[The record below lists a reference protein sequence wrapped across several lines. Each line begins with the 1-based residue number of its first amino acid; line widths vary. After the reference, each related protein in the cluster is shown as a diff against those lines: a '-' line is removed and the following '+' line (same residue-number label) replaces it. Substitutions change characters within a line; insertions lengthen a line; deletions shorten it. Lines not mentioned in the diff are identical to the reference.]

1 MNVVRKILAA
11 VEDPSYRLCAPGMPL
26 GTYEILEEAC
36 AEMRTSGRL
45 RMGRQGFANEL
56 TGVIDSRRVAGFWTD
71 DDDMKNCIENIG
83 CVLEVLSR
91 RNGDDEFW
99 VEIVNQVRSKS
110 EPYWYDLYQ
119 DYAPRDEWPE
129 WLSAYVGGWTRRLAQ
144 YGAAINET
152 FRKHFEAALARKVY
166 RALSGPCNI
175 RYATVNSVMVQDI
188 IEEIGMRDCLPP
200 CALPKIV
207 EKLSYCCS
215 TGNVMF
221 VPVA

>member
-26 GTYEILEEAC
+26 STYEILEEAC
-36 AEMRTSGRL
+36 ANMRTSGRL
-45 RMGRQGFANEL
+45 RMRRQGFANEL
-56 TGVIDSRRVAGFWTD
+56 TGVIDSRRIAGFWAD

-83 CVLEVLSR
+83 CVLEALSM
-91 RNGDDEFW
+91 RNGDDEVW
-99 VEIVNQVRSKS
+99 AEIVNLVRSKS

-119 DYAPRDEWPE
+119 VYAPRDEWPE
-129 WLSAYVGGWTRRLAQ
+129 WLSAYVEGWTGRLAQ
-144 YGAAINET
+144 YGGAINET
-152 FRKHFEAALARKVY
+152 FREHFEAALARKVY

-175 RYATVNSVMVQDI
+175 RYATVNSVMVQGI
-188 IEEIGMRDCLPP
+188 IEEIGMRDCLPS
-200 CALPKIV
+200 CALPRIV
-207 EKLSYCCS
+207 EKLSYCRS

>member
-36 AEMRTSGRL
+36 EKMRTSGRL
-45 RMGRQGFANEL
+45 RMRRQGFANEL
-56 TGVIDSRRVAGFWTD
+56 TGVIDSRRAAGFWTND
-71 DDDMKNCIENIG
+71 KDMKNCIENIG
-83 CVLEVLSR
+83 CVLEVLSIR
-91 RNGDDEFW
+91 YGDDEFW
-99 VEIVNQVRSKS
+99 AEIVNQVRSKS

-119 DYAPRDEWPE
+119 VYAPRDEWPE
-129 WLSAYVGGWTRRLAQ
+129 WL
-144 YGAAINET
+144 INEP

-188 IEEIGMRDCLPP
+188 IEEIGMRDCLPLT
-200 CALPKIV
+200 ALPKIV

>member
-1 MNVVRKILAA
+1 MLFLISCSLRLVRSRCLDDICREKTARVDA
-11 VEDPSYRLCAPGMPL
+11 HRDMHCACCAR
-26 GTYEILEEAC
+26 EVRAC
-36 AEMRTSGRL
+36 INGRL
-45 RMGRQGFANEL
+45 
-56 TGVIDSRRVAGFWTD
+56 
-71 DDDMKNCIENIG
+71 G
-83 CVLEVLSR
+83 CVLEVLSICY
-91 RNGDDEFW
+91 GDDEFW
-99 VEIVNQVRSKS
+99 AEIVNQVRRKS

-119 DYAPRDEWPE
+119 VYALRDEWPE
-129 WLSAYVGGWTRRLAQ
+129 WLIAYVESWTRRLAQ

-215 TGNVMF
+215 TGNAMF
-221 VPVA
+221 EPVA